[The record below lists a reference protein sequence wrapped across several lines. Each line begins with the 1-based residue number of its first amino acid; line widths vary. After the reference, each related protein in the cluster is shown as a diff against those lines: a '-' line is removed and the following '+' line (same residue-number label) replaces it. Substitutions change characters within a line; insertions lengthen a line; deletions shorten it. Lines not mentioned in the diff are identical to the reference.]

1 MNFVVEP
8 YIRYKFKKLRLDTV
22 KQYKHLNRLAQ
33 STKIN
38 RHGSKV
44 GVSDSDSGGED
55 ADSELD
61 NEEF

>member
-22 KQYKHLNRLAQ
+22 KQYKRLNKLAESQ
-33 STKIN
+33 KIKK
-38 RHGSKV
+38 HGSKV
-44 GVSDSDSGGED
+44 EVSDSDSGGD
-55 ADSELD
+55 NADSELD